1 MLAGL
6 APLLP
11 GVFSADLKA
20 DRRHVLI
27 PLEFLAKTT
36 WIDQIASG
44 LDAASIFCEVVKNL
58 PQKSFDL

>member
-36 WIDQIASG
+36 WIDQIAG
-44 LDAASIFCEVVKNL
+44 LDAASIFCKVVK
-58 PQKSFDL
+58 KSFDL

>member
-36 WIDQIASG
+36 WIDQIAG
-44 LDAASIFCEVVKNL
+44 LDAASIFC
-58 PQKSFDL
+58 

>member
-36 WIDQIASG
+36 WIDQIAAG
-44 LDAASIFCEVVKNL
+44 LDAASSFC
-58 PQKSFDL
+58 